1 MTSGNTDPGELD
13 PLIRD
18 LLQWIERSPRTYDE
32 VMDAW
37 RTSCPRLTV
46 WEDAVDRGFVER
58 LRTGGATTEIRVT
71 ALGQAF
77 LERPGELQTE
87 ASGWQSKTLQEVAS

>member
-1 MTSGNTDPGELD
+1 MSQSLD

-18 LLQWIERSPRTYDE
+18 LVEWVAREPRTYAD

-46 WEDAVDRGFVER
+46 WEDAVDRGYLVRAAGGLVEIT
-58 LRTGGATTEIRVT
+58 LAGTHFLDEATVPVPR
-71 ALGQAF
+71 
-77 LERPGELQTE
+77 RE
-87 ASGWQSKTLQEVAS
+87 APVGSHP

>member
-1 MTSGNTDPGELD
+1 VTSPLD

-18 LLQWIERSPRTYDE
+18 LVEWVAREPRTYAQ

-46 WEDAVDRGFVER
+46 WEDAVDRGFLVR
-58 LRTGGATTEIRVT
+58 QPGH
-71 ALGQAF
+71 GQAV
-77 LERPGELQTE
+77 LVSVTE
-87 ASGWQSKTLQEVAS
+87 AGRRFVSADRRAAGAGLQLEARVS